1 MEKIKKVVLRED
13 LLAITGDFRK
23 AIILK
28 QFIYWSERVSDADKF
43 IEKEN
48 EIARKN
54 GEEEKELFYGWIY
67 KTAEELS
74 NEIMLGLSVSQVRR
88 YINELV
94 NMGFISKR
102 NNPKYKWDRTLQYR
116 VSLVNIAKALKEKGY
131 PLSDYKINLPDDFSN
146 AHECA
151 MNEAPMN
158 DQCDSNRQAIP
169 EITNRD
175 YISDIND
182 KPDTTS
188 STELK
193 EEEKNAYHSNEWF
206 NSQHIKNML
215 TEESI
220 QYTPIDRKSFNWSAF
235 KNQVSVRIEELGYT
249 TSPYTTNR
257 FLVVSK
263 YFFKRYEERTRKPH
277 IKINQDALDNIL
289 DKFGFGPNPD
299 YFQNVEIETYMKVI
313 DEYFGTSFSEYT
325 DHHYSHFMSG
335 YIRKNLLMKVEDRE
349 DTL

>member
-1 MEKIKKVVLRED
+1 VPTTNKEVIIMNKEFNYPRDFKGVWIPKRVFLDERLNAIEKIILIEIDSLDAEDSEGCYASNEYLANFCKCSMTKVSTSISKLIKLGYLYVSKND
-13 LLAITGDFRK
+13 GRK
-23 AIILK
+23 RYLK
-28 QFIYWSERVSDADKF
+28 SR
-43 IEKEN
+43 
-48 EIARKN
+48 
-54 GEEEKELFYGWIY
+54 
-67 KTAEELS
+67 LS
-74 NEIMLGLSVSQVRR
+74 NSESQDFKKSEPDLPEMKESNNSEEYSRDEINS
-88 YINELV
+88 
-94 NMGFISKR
+94 
-102 NNPKYKWDRTLQYR
+102 
-116 VSLVNIAKALKEKGY
+116 NI
-131 PLSDYKINLPDDFSN
+131 
-146 AHECA
+146 
-151 MNEAPMN
+151 
-158 DQCDSNRQAIP
+158 DSP
-169 EITNRD
+169 
-175 YISDIND
+175 
-182 KPDTTS
+182 
-188 STELK
+188 TELK
-193 EEEKNAYHSNEWF
+193 EEKKNAYHSNEWF

-215 TEESI
+215 TEENI

-263 YFFKRYEERTRKPH
+263 YFFKMYEKRTRKPH

>member
-1 MEKIKKVVLRED
+1 MNKEFNYPRDFKGVWIPKQVFLDERLNAIEKIILIEIDSLDAEDSEGCYASNEYLANFCKCSMTKVSTSISKLIKLGYLYVSKND
-13 LLAITGDFRK
+13 GRK
-23 AIILK
+23 RYLK
-28 QFIYWSERVSDADKF
+28 SR
-43 IEKEN
+43 
-48 EIARKN
+48 
-54 GEEEKELFYGWIY
+54 
-67 KTAEELS
+67 LS
-74 NEIMLGLSVSQVRR
+74 NSESQDFKKSEPGLPEMKESNNSDEYSRDEINS
-88 YINELV
+88 
-94 NMGFISKR
+94 
-102 NNPKYKWDRTLQYR
+102 
-116 VSLVNIAKALKEKGY
+116 NI
-131 PLSDYKINLPDDFSN
+131 
-146 AHECA
+146 
-151 MNEAPMN
+151 
-158 DQCDSNRQAIP
+158 DSP
-169 EITNRD
+169 
-175 YISDIND
+175 
-182 KPDTTS
+182 
-188 STELK
+188 TELK

-215 TEESI
+215 TEENI

-257 FLVVSK
+257 FLVISK

-349 DTL
+349 ETL

>member
-1 MEKIKKVVLRED
+1 MNKEFNYPRDFKGVWIPKRVFLDERLNAIEKIILIEIDSLDAEDSEGCYASNEYLANFCKCSMTKVSTSISKLIKLGYLYVSKND
-13 LLAITGDFRK
+13 GRK
-23 AIILK
+23 RYLK
-28 QFIYWSERVSDADKF
+28 SR
-43 IEKEN
+43 
-48 EIARKN
+48 
-54 GEEEKELFYGWIY
+54 
-67 KTAEELS
+67 LS
-74 NEIMLGLSVSQVRR
+74 NSESQDFKKSEPDLPEMKESNNSEEYSRDEINS
-88 YINELV
+88 
-94 NMGFISKR
+94 
-102 NNPKYKWDRTLQYR
+102 
-116 VSLVNIAKALKEKGY
+116 NI
-131 PLSDYKINLPDDFSN
+131 
-146 AHECA
+146 
-151 MNEAPMN
+151 
-158 DQCDSNRQAIP
+158 DSP
-169 EITNRD
+169 
-175 YISDIND
+175 
-182 KPDTTS
+182 
-188 STELK
+188 TELK
-193 EEEKNAYHSNEWF
+193 EEKKNAYHSNEWF

-215 TEESI
+215 TEDNI

-235 KNQVSVRIEELGYT
+235 KNQVSVRLEELGYT

>member
-1 MEKIKKVVLRED
+1 MNKEFNYPREFKGVWIPKRVFLDERLNAIEKIILIEIDSLDAEDSEGCYASNEYLANFCKCSMTKVSTSISKLIKLGYLYVSKND
-13 LLAITGDFRK
+13 GRK
-23 AIILK
+23 RYLK
-28 QFIYWSERVSDADKF
+28 SR
-43 IEKEN
+43 
-48 EIARKN
+48 
-54 GEEEKELFYGWIY
+54 
-67 KTAEELS
+67 LS
-74 NEIMLGLSVSQVRR
+74 NFESQDFKKSEPDLPEMKESNNSEEYSRDEINS
-88 YINELV
+88 
-94 NMGFISKR
+94 
-102 NNPKYKWDRTLQYR
+102 
-116 VSLVNIAKALKEKGY
+116 NI
-131 PLSDYKINLPDDFSN
+131 
-146 AHECA
+146 
-151 MNEAPMN
+151 
-158 DQCDSNRQAIP
+158 DSP
-169 EITNRD
+169 
-175 YISDIND
+175 
-182 KPDTTS
+182 
-188 STELK
+188 TELK
-193 EEEKNAYHSNEWF
+193 EEKKNAYHSNEWF

-215 TEESI
+215 TEENI

-235 KNQVSVRIEELGYT
+235 KNQVAVRLEELGYT

>member
-1 MEKIKKVVLRED
+1 MNKEFNYPRDFKGVWIPKRVFLDERLNAIEKIILIEIDSLDAEDSEGCYASNEYLANFCKCSMTKVSTSISKLIKLGYLYVSKND
-13 LLAITGDFRK
+13 GRK
-23 AIILK
+23 RYLK
-28 QFIYWSERVSDADKF
+28 SR
-43 IEKEN
+43 
-48 EIARKN
+48 
-54 GEEEKELFYGWIY
+54 
-67 KTAEELS
+67 LS
-74 NEIMLGLSVSQVRR
+74 NSESQDFKKSEPDLPEMKESNNSEEYSRDEINS
-88 YINELV
+88 
-94 NMGFISKR
+94 
-102 NNPKYKWDRTLQYR
+102 
-116 VSLVNIAKALKEKGY
+116 NI
-131 PLSDYKINLPDDFSN
+131 
-146 AHECA
+146 
-151 MNEAPMN
+151 
-158 DQCDSNRQAIP
+158 DSP
-169 EITNRD
+169 
-175 YISDIND
+175 
-182 KPDTTS
+182 
-188 STELK
+188 TELK
-193 EEEKNAYHSNEWF
+193 EEKKNAYHSNEWF

-235 KNQVSVRIEELGYT
+235 KNQVAVRLEELGYT

-277 IKINQDALDNIL
+277 TKINQDALDNIL

-335 YIRKNLLMKVEDRE
+335 YIRKNLLMKVEDKE

>member
-1 MEKIKKVVLRED
+1 MNIEFNYPRDFKGVWIPKRVFLDERLNAIEKIILIEIDSLDAEDSEGCYASNEYLANFCKCSMTKVSTSISKLIKLGYLYVSKND
-13 LLAITGDFRK
+13 GRK
-23 AIILK
+23 RYLK
-28 QFIYWSERVSDADKF
+28 SR
-43 IEKEN
+43 
-48 EIARKN
+48 
-54 GEEEKELFYGWIY
+54 
-67 KTAEELS
+67 LS
-74 NEIMLGLSVSQVRR
+74 NSESQDFKKSEPDLPEMKESNNSEEYSRDEINS
-88 YINELV
+88 
-94 NMGFISKR
+94 
-102 NNPKYKWDRTLQYR
+102 
-116 VSLVNIAKALKEKGY
+116 NI
-131 PLSDYKINLPDDFSN
+131 
-146 AHECA
+146 
-151 MNEAPMN
+151 
-158 DQCDSNRQAIP
+158 DSP
-169 EITNRD
+169 
-175 YISDIND
+175 
-182 KPDTTS
+182 
-188 STELK
+188 TELK
-193 EEEKNAYHSNEWF
+193 EEKKNAYHSNEWF

-215 TEESI
+215 TEENI

-235 KNQVSVRIEELGYT
+235 KNQVSVRLEELGYT

-335 YIRKNLLMKVEDRE
+335 YIRKNLLMKVEGRE

>member
-1 MEKIKKVVLRED
+1 MNKEFNYPRDFKGVWIPKRVFLDERLNAIEKIILIEIDSLDAEDSEGCYASNEYLANFCKCSMTKVSTSISKLIKLGYLYVSKND
-13 LLAITGDFRK
+13 GRK
-23 AIILK
+23 RYLK
-28 QFIYWSERVSDADKF
+28 SR
-43 IEKEN
+43 
-48 EIARKN
+48 
-54 GEEEKELFYGWIY
+54 
-67 KTAEELS
+67 LS
-74 NEIMLGLSVSQVRR
+74 NSESQDFKKSEPDLPEMKESNNSEEYSRDEINS
-88 YINELV
+88 
-94 NMGFISKR
+94 
-102 NNPKYKWDRTLQYR
+102 
-116 VSLVNIAKALKEKGY
+116 NI
-131 PLSDYKINLPDDFSN
+131 
-146 AHECA
+146 
-151 MNEAPMN
+151 
-158 DQCDSNRQAIP
+158 DSP
-169 EITNRD
+169 
-175 YISDIND
+175 
-182 KPDTTS
+182 
-188 STELK
+188 TELK
-193 EEEKNAYHSNEWF
+193 EEKKNAYHSNEWF

-235 KNQVSVRIEELGYT
+235 KNQVAVRIEELGYT

>member
-1 MEKIKKVVLRED
+1 MNKEFNYPRDFKGVWIPKRVFLDERLNAIEKIILIEIDSLDAEDSEGCYASNEYLANFCKCSMTKVSTSISKLIKLGYLYVSKND
-13 LLAITGDFRK
+13 GRK
-23 AIILK
+23 RYLK
-28 QFIYWSERVSDADKF
+28 SR
-43 IEKEN
+43 
-48 EIARKN
+48 
-54 GEEEKELFYGWIY
+54 
-67 KTAEELS
+67 LS
-74 NEIMLGLSVSQVRR
+74 NSESQDFKKSEPDLPEMKESNNSEEYSRDEINS
-88 YINELV
+88 
-94 NMGFISKR
+94 
-102 NNPKYKWDRTLQYR
+102 
-116 VSLVNIAKALKEKGY
+116 NI
-131 PLSDYKINLPDDFSN
+131 
-146 AHECA
+146 
-151 MNEAPMN
+151 
-158 DQCDSNRQAIP
+158 DSP
-169 EITNRD
+169 
-175 YISDIND
+175 
-182 KPDTTS
+182 
-188 STELK
+188 TELK
-193 EEEKNAYHSNEWF
+193 EEKKNAYHSNEWF

-215 TEESI
+215 TEENI

-235 KNQVSVRIEELGYT
+235 KNQVSVRLEELGYT

-335 YIRKNLLMKVEDRE
+335 YIRKNLLMKVEDKE

>member
-1 MEKIKKVVLRED
+1 MNKEFNYPRDFKGVWIPKRVFLDERLNAIEKIILIEIDSLDAEDSEGCYASNEYLANFCKCSMTKVSTSISKLIKLGYLYVSKND
-13 LLAITGDFRK
+13 GRK
-23 AIILK
+23 RYLK
-28 QFIYWSERVSDADKF
+28 SR
-43 IEKEN
+43 
-48 EIARKN
+48 
-54 GEEEKELFYGWIY
+54 
-67 KTAEELS
+67 LS
-74 NEIMLGLSVSQVRR
+74 NSESQDFKKSEPDLPEMKESNNSEEYSRDEINS
-88 YINELV
+88 
-94 NMGFISKR
+94 
-102 NNPKYKWDRTLQYR
+102 
-116 VSLVNIAKALKEKGY
+116 NI
-131 PLSDYKINLPDDFSN
+131 
-146 AHECA
+146 
-151 MNEAPMN
+151 
-158 DQCDSNRQAIP
+158 DSP
-169 EITNRD
+169 
-175 YISDIND
+175 
-182 KPDTTS
+182 
-188 STELK
+188 TELK
-193 EEEKNAYHSNEWF
+193 EEKKNAYHSNEWF

-235 KNQVSVRIEELGYT
+235 KNQVAVRIEELGYT

-277 IKINQDALDNIL
+277 TKINQDALDNIL

-335 YIRKNLLMKVEDRE
+335 YVRKILLMKIENRE

>member
-1 MEKIKKVVLRED
+1 MNKEFNYPRDFKGVWIPKRVFLDERLNAIEKIILIEIDSLDAEDSEGCYASNEYLANFCKCSMTKVSTSISKLIKLGYLYVSKND
-13 LLAITGDFRK
+13 GRK
-23 AIILK
+23 RYLK
-28 QFIYWSERVSDADKF
+28 SR
-43 IEKEN
+43 
-48 EIARKN
+48 
-54 GEEEKELFYGWIY
+54 
-67 KTAEELS
+67 LS
-74 NEIMLGLSVSQVRR
+74 NSESQDFKKSEPDLPEMKESNNSEEYSRDEINS
-88 YINELV
+88 
-94 NMGFISKR
+94 
-102 NNPKYKWDRTLQYR
+102 
-116 VSLVNIAKALKEKGY
+116 NI
-131 PLSDYKINLPDDFSN
+131 
-146 AHECA
+146 
-151 MNEAPMN
+151 
-158 DQCDSNRQAIP
+158 DSP
-169 EITNRD
+169 
-175 YISDIND
+175 
-182 KPDTTS
+182 
-188 STELK
+188 TELK
-193 EEEKNAYHSNEWF
+193 EEKKNAYHSKEWF

-215 TEESI
+215 TEDSI

-235 KNQVSVRIEELGYT
+235 KNQVAVRIEELGYT

-263 YFFKRYEERTRKPH
+263 YFFKMYEKRTRKPH

>member
-1 MEKIKKVVLRED
+1 MNKEFNYPRDFKGVWIPKRVFLDERLNAIEKIILIEIDSLDAEDSEGCYASNEYLANFCKCSMTKVSTSISKLIKLGYLYVSKND
-13 LLAITGDFRK
+13 GRK
-23 AIILK
+23 RYLK
-28 QFIYWSERVSDADKF
+28 SR
-43 IEKEN
+43 
-48 EIARKN
+48 
-54 GEEEKELFYGWIY
+54 
-67 KTAEELS
+67 LS
-74 NEIMLGLSVSQVRR
+74 NSESQDFKKSEPDLPKMKESNNSEEYSRDEINS
-88 YINELV
+88 
-94 NMGFISKR
+94 
-102 NNPKYKWDRTLQYR
+102 
-116 VSLVNIAKALKEKGY
+116 NI
-131 PLSDYKINLPDDFSN
+131 
-146 AHECA
+146 
-151 MNEAPMN
+151 
-158 DQCDSNRQAIP
+158 DSP
-169 EITNRD
+169 
-175 YISDIND
+175 
-182 KPDTTS
+182 
-188 STELK
+188 TELK

-215 TEESI
+215 TEENI

-277 IKINQDALDNIL
+277 TKINQDALDNIL

>member
-1 MEKIKKVVLRED
+1 MNKEFNYPRDFKGVWIPKRVFLDERLNAIEKIILIEIDSLDAEDSEGCYASNEYLANFCKCSMTKVSTSISKLIKLGYLYVSKND
-13 LLAITGDFRK
+13 GRK
-23 AIILK
+23 RYLK
-28 QFIYWSERVSDADKF
+28 SR
-43 IEKEN
+43 
-48 EIARKN
+48 
-54 GEEEKELFYGWIY
+54 
-67 KTAEELS
+67 LS
-74 NEIMLGLSVSQVRR
+74 NSESQDFKKSEPDLPEMKESNNSEEYSRDEINS
-88 YINELV
+88 
-94 NMGFISKR
+94 
-102 NNPKYKWDRTLQYR
+102 
-116 VSLVNIAKALKEKGY
+116 NI
-131 PLSDYKINLPDDFSN
+131 
-146 AHECA
+146 
-151 MNEAPMN
+151 
-158 DQCDSNRQAIP
+158 DSP
-169 EITNRD
+169 
-175 YISDIND
+175 
-182 KPDTTS
+182 
-188 STELK
+188 TELK
-193 EEEKNAYHSNEWF
+193 EEKKNAYHSNEWF

-215 TEESI
+215 TEENI

-235 KNQVSVRIEELGYT
+235 KNQVSVRLEELGYT

-263 YFFKRYEERTRKPH
+263 YFFKSYEERTRKPH

>member
-1 MEKIKKVVLRED
+1 MNKEFNYPRDFKGVWIPKRVFLDERLNAIEKIILIEIDSLDAEDSEGCYASNEYLANFCKCSMTKVSTSISKLIKLGYLYVSKND
-13 LLAITGDFRK
+13 GRK
-23 AIILK
+23 RYLK
-28 QFIYWSERVSDADKF
+28 SR
-43 IEKEN
+43 
-48 EIARKN
+48 
-54 GEEEKELFYGWIY
+54 
-67 KTAEELS
+67 LS
-74 NEIMLGLSVSQVRR
+74 NSESQDFKKSEPDLPEMKESNNSEEYSRDEING
-88 YINELV
+88 
-94 NMGFISKR
+94 
-102 NNPKYKWDRTLQYR
+102 
-116 VSLVNIAKALKEKGY
+116 NI
-131 PLSDYKINLPDDFSN
+131 
-146 AHECA
+146 
-151 MNEAPMN
+151 
-158 DQCDSNRQAIP
+158 DSP
-169 EITNRD
+169 
-175 YISDIND
+175 
-182 KPDTTS
+182 
-188 STELK
+188 TELK
-193 EEEKNAYHSNEWF
+193 EEKKNAYHSNEWF

-215 TEESI
+215 TEENI

-263 YFFKRYEERTRKPH
+263 YFFKMYEKRTRKPH

>member
-1 MEKIKKVVLRED
+1 MNKEFNYPRDFKGVWIPKRVFLDERLNAIEKIILIEIDSLDAEDSEGCYASNEYLANFCKCSMTKVSTSISKLIKLGYLYVSKND
-13 LLAITGDFRK
+13 GRK
-23 AIILK
+23 RYLK
-28 QFIYWSERVSDADKF
+28 SR
-43 IEKEN
+43 
-48 EIARKN
+48 
-54 GEEEKELFYGWIY
+54 
-67 KTAEELS
+67 LS
-74 NEIMLGLSVSQVRR
+74 NSESQDFKKSEPDLPKMKESNNSEEYSRDEINS
-88 YINELV
+88 
-94 NMGFISKR
+94 
-102 NNPKYKWDRTLQYR
+102 
-116 VSLVNIAKALKEKGY
+116 NI
-131 PLSDYKINLPDDFSN
+131 
-146 AHECA
+146 
-151 MNEAPMN
+151 
-158 DQCDSNRQAIP
+158 DSP
-169 EITNRD
+169 
-175 YISDIND
+175 
-182 KPDTTS
+182 
-188 STELK
+188 TELK
-193 EEEKNAYHSNEWF
+193 EKEKNVYHSNEWF

-235 KNQVSVRIEELGYT
+235 KNQVSVRLEELGYT

-263 YFFKRYEERTRKPH
+263 YFFKMYEERTRKPH

-349 DTL
+349 GNAEIWT

>member
-1 MEKIKKVVLRED
+1 MNKEFNYPRDFKGVWIPKRVFLDERLNAIEKIILIEIDSLDAEDSEGCYASNEYLANFCKCSMTKVSTSISKLIKLGYLYVSKND
-13 LLAITGDFRK
+13 GRK
-23 AIILK
+23 RYLK
-28 QFIYWSERVSDADKF
+28 SR
-43 IEKEN
+43 
-48 EIARKN
+48 
-54 GEEEKELFYGWIY
+54 
-67 KTAEELS
+67 LS
-74 NEIMLGLSVSQVRR
+74 NSESQDFKKSEPDLPEMKESNNSEEYSRDEINS
-88 YINELV
+88 
-94 NMGFISKR
+94 
-102 NNPKYKWDRTLQYR
+102 
-116 VSLVNIAKALKEKGY
+116 NI
-131 PLSDYKINLPDDFSN
+131 
-146 AHECA
+146 
-151 MNEAPMN
+151 
-158 DQCDSNRQAIP
+158 DSP
-169 EITNRD
+169 TD
-175 YISDIND
+175 
-182 KPDTTS
+182 
-188 STELK
+188 LK
-193 EEEKNAYHSNEWF
+193 EEKKKAYHSNEWF

-215 TEESI
+215 TEENI

-235 KNQVSVRIEELGYT
+235 KNQVSVRLEELGYT

-277 IKINQDALDNIL
+277 TKINQDALDNIL

>member
-1 MEKIKKVVLRED
+1 MNKEFNYPRDFKGVWIPKLVFLDERLNAIEKIILIEIDSLDAEDSEGCYASNEYLANFCKCSMTKVSTSISKLIKLGYLYVSKND
-13 LLAITGDFRK
+13 GRK
-23 AIILK
+23 RYLK
-28 QFIYWSERVSDADKF
+28 SR
-43 IEKEN
+43 
-48 EIARKN
+48 
-54 GEEEKELFYGWIY
+54 
-67 KTAEELS
+67 LS
-74 NEIMLGLSVSQVRR
+74 NSESQDFKKSEPDLPEMKESNNSEEYSRDEINS
-88 YINELV
+88 
-94 NMGFISKR
+94 
-102 NNPKYKWDRTLQYR
+102 
-116 VSLVNIAKALKEKGY
+116 NI
-131 PLSDYKINLPDDFSN
+131 
-146 AHECA
+146 
-151 MNEAPMN
+151 
-158 DQCDSNRQAIP
+158 DSP
-169 EITNRD
+169 
-175 YISDIND
+175 
-182 KPDTTS
+182 
-188 STELK
+188 TELK
-193 EEEKNAYHSNEWF
+193 EEKKNAYHSNEWF

-215 TEESI
+215 TEENI

-263 YFFKRYEERTRKPH
+263 YFFKMYEKRTRKPH

>member
-1 MEKIKKVVLRED
+1 MNKEFNYPRDFKGVWIPKRVFLDERLNAIEKIILIEIDSLDAEDSEGCYASNEYLANFCKCSMTKVSTSISKLIKLGYLYVSKND
-13 LLAITGDFRK
+13 GRK
-23 AIILK
+23 RYLK
-28 QFIYWSERVSDADKF
+28 SR
-43 IEKEN
+43 
-48 EIARKN
+48 
-54 GEEEKELFYGWIY
+54 
-67 KTAEELS
+67 LS
-74 NEIMLGLSVSQVRR
+74 NSESQDFKKSEPDLPEMKESNNSEEYSRDEINS
-88 YINELV
+88 
-94 NMGFISKR
+94 
-102 NNPKYKWDRTLQYR
+102 
-116 VSLVNIAKALKEKGY
+116 NI
-131 PLSDYKINLPDDFSN
+131 
-146 AHECA
+146 
-151 MNEAPMN
+151 
-158 DQCDSNRQAIP
+158 DSP
-169 EITNRD
+169 
-175 YISDIND
+175 
-182 KPDTTS
+182 
-188 STELK
+188 TELK
-193 EEEKNAYHSNEWF
+193 EEKKNAYHSNEWF

-215 TEESI
+215 TEENI

-235 KNQVSVRIEELGYT
+235 KNQVSVRLEELGYT

>member
-1 MEKIKKVVLRED
+1 MNKEFNYPRDFKGVWIPKRVFLDERLNAIEKIILIEIDSLDAEDSEGCYASNEYLANFCKCSMTKVSTSISKLIKLGYLYVSKND
-13 LLAITGDFRK
+13 GRK
-23 AIILK
+23 RYLK
-28 QFIYWSERVSDADKF
+28 SR
-43 IEKEN
+43 
-48 EIARKN
+48 
-54 GEEEKELFYGWIY
+54 
-67 KTAEELS
+67 LS
-74 NEIMLGLSVSQVRR
+74 NSESQDFKKSEPDLPEMKESNNSEEYSRDEINS
-88 YINELV
+88 
-94 NMGFISKR
+94 
-102 NNPKYKWDRTLQYR
+102 
-116 VSLVNIAKALKEKGY
+116 NI
-131 PLSDYKINLPDDFSN
+131 
-146 AHECA
+146 
-151 MNEAPMN
+151 
-158 DQCDSNRQAIP
+158 DSP
-169 EITNRD
+169 
-175 YISDIND
+175 
-182 KPDTTS
+182 
-188 STELK
+188 TELK
-193 EEEKNAYHSNEWF
+193 EEKKNAYHSNEWF

-215 TEESI
+215 TEENI

-277 IKINQDALDNIL
+277 TKINQDALDNIL

-299 YFQNVEIETYMKVI
+299 YFQNVELETYMKVI

>member
-1 MEKIKKVVLRED
+1 MNKEFNYPRDFKGVWIPKRVFLDERLNAIEKIILIEIDSLDAEDSEGCYASNEYLANFCKCSMTKVSTSISKLIKLGYLYVSKND
-13 LLAITGDFRK
+13 GRK
-23 AIILK
+23 RYLK
-28 QFIYWSERVSDADKF
+28 SR
-43 IEKEN
+43 
-48 EIARKN
+48 
-54 GEEEKELFYGWIY
+54 
-67 KTAEELS
+67 LS
-74 NEIMLGLSVSQVRR
+74 NSESQDFKKSEPDLPEMKESNNSEEYSRDEINS
-88 YINELV
+88 
-94 NMGFISKR
+94 
-102 NNPKYKWDRTLQYR
+102 
-116 VSLVNIAKALKEKGY
+116 NI
-131 PLSDYKINLPDDFSN
+131 
-146 AHECA
+146 
-151 MNEAPMN
+151 
-158 DQCDSNRQAIP
+158 DSPTQ
-169 EITNRD
+169 
-175 YISDIND
+175 
-182 KPDTTS
+182 
-188 STELK
+188 LK
-193 EEEKNAYHSNEWF
+193 EEKKNAYHSNEWF

-215 TEESI
+215 TEENI

-263 YFFKRYEERTRKPH
+263 YFFKMYEKRTRKPH

>member
-1 MEKIKKVVLRED
+1 MNKEFNYPRDFKGVWIPKRVFLDERLNAIEKIILIEIDSLDAEDSEGCYASNEYLANFCKCSMTKVSTSISKLIKLGYLYVSKND
-13 LLAITGDFRK
+13 GRK
-23 AIILK
+23 RYLK
-28 QFIYWSERVSDADKF
+28 SR
-43 IEKEN
+43 
-48 EIARKN
+48 
-54 GEEEKELFYGWIY
+54 
-67 KTAEELS
+67 LS
-74 NEIMLGLSVSQVRR
+74 NFESQDFKKSEPDLPEMKESNNSEEYSRDEINS
-88 YINELV
+88 
-94 NMGFISKR
+94 
-102 NNPKYKWDRTLQYR
+102 
-116 VSLVNIAKALKEKGY
+116 NI
-131 PLSDYKINLPDDFSN
+131 
-146 AHECA
+146 
-151 MNEAPMN
+151 
-158 DQCDSNRQAIP
+158 DSP
-169 EITNRD
+169 
-175 YISDIND
+175 
-182 KPDTTS
+182 
-188 STELK
+188 TELK
-193 EEEKNAYHSNEWF
+193 EEKKNSYHSNEWF

-235 KNQVSVRIEELGYT
+235 KNQVAVRLEELGYT

>member
-1 MEKIKKVVLRED
+1 MNKEFNYPRDFKGVWIPKRVFLDERLNAIEKIILIEIDSLDAEDSEGCYASNEYLANFCKCSMTKVSTSISKLIKLGYLYVSKND
-13 LLAITGDFRK
+13 GRK
-23 AIILK
+23 RYLK
-28 QFIYWSERVSDADKF
+28 SR
-43 IEKEN
+43 
-48 EIARKN
+48 
-54 GEEEKELFYGWIY
+54 
-67 KTAEELS
+67 LS
-74 NEIMLGLSVSQVRR
+74 NSESQDFKKSEPDLPEMKESNNSEEYSRDEINS
-88 YINELV
+88 
-94 NMGFISKR
+94 
-102 NNPKYKWDRTLQYR
+102 
-116 VSLVNIAKALKEKGY
+116 NI
-131 PLSDYKINLPDDFSN
+131 
-146 AHECA
+146 
-151 MNEAPMN
+151 
-158 DQCDSNRQAIP
+158 DSP
-169 EITNRD
+169 
-175 YISDIND
+175 
-182 KPDTTS
+182 
-188 STELK
+188 TELK
-193 EEEKNAYHSNEWF
+193 EEKKNAYHSNEWF

-235 KNQVSVRIEELGYT
+235 KNQIAVRLEELGYT

-335 YIRKNLLMKVEDRE
+335 YVRKILLMKIEDRE